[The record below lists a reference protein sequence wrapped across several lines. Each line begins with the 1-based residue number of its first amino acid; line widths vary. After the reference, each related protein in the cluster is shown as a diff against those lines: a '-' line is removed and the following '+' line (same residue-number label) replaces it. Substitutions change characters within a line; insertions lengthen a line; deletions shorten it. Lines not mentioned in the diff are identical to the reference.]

1 MAFKGLRFTLN
12 GEQRELAWSSFRL
25 SEADELRRLTGW
37 SRNEWIEALF
47 DDHPDAIRFAWL
59 IANRRA
65 GTDLGVAFKDIDFDL
80 GEFDIAVIEDEEPA
94 PVEGAE
100 GTDLP
105 TGPPAE

>member
-1 MAFKGLRFTLN
+1 MAFKGLRFTLD

-25 SEADELRRLTGW
+25 SEADDLRRLTGW

-47 DDHPDAIRFAWL
+47 DDHPDAIRFAWM
-59 IANRRA
+59 IANARN
-65 GTDLGVAFKDIDFDL
+65 GTPLSVPFRDIDFDL
-80 GEFDIAVIEDEEPA
+80 GEFDIQVIEEPDPV

-100 GTDLP
+100 GSDLP